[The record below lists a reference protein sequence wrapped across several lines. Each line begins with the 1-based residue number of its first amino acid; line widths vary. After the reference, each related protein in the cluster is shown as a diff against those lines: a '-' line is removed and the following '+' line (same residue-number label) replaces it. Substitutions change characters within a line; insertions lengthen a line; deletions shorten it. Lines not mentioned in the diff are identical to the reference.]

1 MYTYL
6 DFPGGSHSKASVYN
20 VGDPSSIPGSGR
32 SPEEGNGNPLQY
44 YCLENPMDRGAWQ
57 ATVGYSPWGR
67 KESDT
72 TEWLHF
78 HFAYTWKVA
87 MLTTI
92 SPMPYSGTY
101 IWMSRIYMYI
111 YRHGQSWASLVAQMV
126 KNPPAMWKTW
136 VWCLGWEDSLGEGM
150 ATHSSILA
158 WRIPTDKC
166 TWQATVHGLQRVGHD
181 WTTKRT
187 HTHITLGPQDFT
199 LC

>member
-1 MYTYL
+1 M
-6 DFPGGSHSKASVYN
+6 G
-20 VGDPSSIPGSGR
+20 SIPELGR
-32 SPEEGNGNPLQY
+32 FPW
-44 YCLENPMDRGAWQ
+44 RRAWQ
-57 ATVGYSPWGR
+57 PTLVFLPGESPGTEEPGRLQSRGR

-72 TEWLHF
+72 TEWLHFHF

-101 IWMSRIYMYI
+101 IWMSCIYMYI
-111 YRHGQSWASLVAQMV
+111 YRHCQSWASLVAQMV
-126 KNPPAMWKTW
+126 KNPPAMRKTW

-158 WRIPTDKC
+158 WRIPMDEG

-181 WTTKRT
+181 WTTKCT
-187 HTHITLGPQDFT
+187 HTYRTLGPQDFT